1 MHQYLRAIG
10 FSEINSK
17 KQLKIILD
25 KVVAGATEK
34 DFVETSPESVIAQYS
49 MDFADSIGLSVRGE
63 FDSENVFTYEF
74 CFPYCRGVHI
84 NTEEDITVERH
95 AEKETYAGVCDDIRV
110 GVSLIF
116 YLQNVLDYVKER
128 ADNRIPCQNTSVTLS
143 GLSLQG
149 KIMLPINK
157 NEKEKKKVQRA
168 ANNRKQLIAAARQGD
183 EEAIESLTLEDI
195 DTYTM
200 ISRKILKED
209 IFSLVDSYFMPYGVE
224 CDQYSI
230 LGEIEDFELVENILT
245 GEEVYVI
252 TLNCN
257 ELLFDICINK
267 LDMLGEPQI
276 GRRFKGT
283 VWLQGKINFPTR

>member
-10 FSEINSK
+10 FSEINHK

-25 KVVAGATEK
+25 QVVSNATEK
-34 DFVETSPESVIAQYS
+34 SFVEVSPDCVIAQYN
-49 MDFADSIGLSVRGE
+49 MEFADAIGLSVRGD
-63 FDSENVFTYEF
+63 FDSDNVFTYEF
-74 CFPYCRGVHI
+74 CYPYCKGIHI
-84 NTEEDITVERH
+84 STEEDVTVERH

-116 YLQNVLDYVKER
+116 YLQNVLEYLKEKE
-128 ADNRIPCQNTSVTLS
+128 AGNIPKQNTSVTLS

-157 NEKEKKKVQRA
+157 NEKEKQKVQKA
-168 ANNRKQLIAAARQGD
+168 ANNRKHLIAAARQGD
-183 EEAIESLTLEDI
+183 EEAIQSLTLEDI
-195 DTYTM
+195 DTYTT

-230 LGEIEDFELVENILT
+230 LGEIEDFELVENSLT
-245 GEEVYVI
+245 GEEVYII

-267 LDMLGEPQI
+267 QDILGEPQI

-283 VWLQGKINFPTR
+283 VWLQGKINFS

>member
-10 FSEINSK
+10 FSEINHK

-25 KVVAGATEK
+25 QVVSNATEK
-34 DFVETSPESVIAQYS
+34 SFVEVSPDCVIAQYN
-49 MDFADSIGLSVRGE
+49 MEFADAIGLSVRGD
-63 FDSENVFTYEF
+63 FDSDNVFTYEF
-74 CFPYCRGVHI
+74 CYPYCKGIHI
-84 NTEEDITVERH
+84 STEEDVTVERH

-116 YLQNVLDYVKER
+116 YLQNVLEYLKEKE
-128 ADNRIPCQNTSVTLS
+128 AGNIPKQNTSVTLS

-157 NEKEKKKVQRA
+157 NEKEKQKVQKA
-168 ANNRKQLIAAARQGD
+168 ANNRKHLIAAARQGD

-195 DTYTM
+195 DTYTT

-230 LGEIEDFELVENILT
+230 LGEIEDFELVENSLT
-245 GEEVYVI
+245 GEEVYII

-267 LDMLGEPQI
+267 QDILGEPQI

-283 VWLQGKINFPTR
+283 VWLQGKINFS

>member
-10 FSEINSK
+10 FSNITNK
-17 KQLKIILD
+17 KQLHP
-25 KVVAGATEK
+25 VVEQVVTGATQK
-34 DFVETSPESVIAQYS
+34 DFVESDNGNILVEYS
-49 MDFADSIGLSVRGE
+49 REFADAIGLSVRGE
-63 FDSENVFTYEF
+63 FDEDNVFTYEF
-74 CFPYCRGVHI
+74 CYPYCRGIHI
-84 NTEEDITVERH
+84 STEEDVTVERH

-116 YLQNVLDYVKER
+116 YLQNVLEYLKKNAEHKL
-128 ADNRIPCQNTSVTLS
+128 PQQNTSVTLS

-157 NEKEKKKVQRA
+157 NEKQKQKFEKA
-168 ANNRKQLIAAARQGD
+168 SNNRKHLIAAARQGD

-209 IFSLVDSYFMPYGVE
+209 VFSLVDSYFMPYGVE

-230 LGEIEDFELVENILT
+230 LGEIEDFELVENSLT
-245 GEEVYVI
+245 GEEIYII

-257 ELLFDICINK
+257 ELMFDFCINK
-267 LDMLGEPQI
+267 MDMLGEPQI

-283 VWLQGKINFPTR
+283 VWLQGKINFPE

>member
-84 NTEEDITVERH
+84 STEEDITVERH

>member
-10 FSEINSK
+10 FSEIKNK
-17 KQLKIILD
+17 KQLKLVLSQ
-25 KVVAGATEK
+25 VVSAANEK
-34 DFVETSPESVIAQYS
+34 AFVEVSEDCVIAQYN
-49 MDFADSIGLSVRGE
+49 MDFADSIGLTVRGQ
-63 FDSENVFTYEF
+63 FDENDVFTYEF
-74 CFPYCRGVHI
+74 CYPYCKGVHVS
-84 NTEEDITVERH
+84 TEEDVTVERH
-95 AEKETYAGVCDDIRV
+95 AEKESYAGVCDDIRV

-116 YLQNVLDYVKER
+116 YLQNVLEYLKKNAEHKL
-128 ADNRIPCQNTSVTLS
+128 PQQNTSVTLS

-157 NEKEKKKVQRA
+157 NEKQKQKFEKA
-168 ANNRKQLIAAARQGD
+168 SNNRKHLIAAARQGD

-209 IFSLVDSYFMPYGVE
+209 VFSLVDSYFMPYGVE

-230 LGEIEDFELVENILT
+230 LGEIEDFELVENSLT
-245 GEEVYVI
+245 GEEIYII

-257 ELLFDICINK
+257 ELMFDFCINK
-267 LDMLGEPQI
+267 MDMLGEPQI

-283 VWLQGKINFPTR
+283 VWLQGKINFPE

>member
-10 FSEINSK
+10 FSEIKNK

-25 KVVAGATEK
+25 KVVSGAMEK
-34 DFVETSPESVIAQYS
+34 TFVEVSPESVIAQYS
-49 MDFADSIGLSVRGE
+49 MDFADAIGLTVRGE
-63 FDSENVFTYEF
+63 FDADNTFTYEF
-74 CFPYCRGVHI
+74 SYPYCRGLHVS
-84 NTEEDITVERH
+84 TEEDVTIERH

-116 YLQNVLDYVKER
+116 YLQNALDYMKEKI
-128 ADNRIPCQNTSVTLS
+128 ADRIPCKETSVTLS

-157 NEKEKKKVQRA
+157 NEKEKQKVQKA
-168 ANNRKQLIAAARQGD
+168 ANNRKHLIAAARQGD

-195 DTYTM
+195 DTYTT

-209 IFSLVDSYFMPYGVE
+209 IFTLVDSYFMPYGVE

-230 LGEIEDFELVENILT
+230 LGEIEDFELVENNLT

-267 LDMLGEPQI
+267 QDILGEPQI

-283 VWLQGKINFPTR
+283 VWLQGKINFPA

>member
-10 FSEINSK
+10 FSEIKTK

-25 KVVAGATEK
+25 KVVSSATEK
-34 DFVETSPESVIAQYS
+34 SFVEVSPDCVIEQYNY
-49 MDFADSIGLSVRGE
+49 DFADEIGLSVRGE
-63 FDSENVFTYEF
+63 FDSDDVFSYEF
-74 CFPYCRGVHI
+74 CYPYCKGLHI
-84 NTEEDITVERH
+84 STEEDVTVERH

-116 YLQNVLDYVKER
+116 YLQNVLEYLKEK
-128 ADNRIPCQNTSVTLS
+128 AANRIPRQNTSVTLS

-157 NEKEKKKVQRA
+157 NEKEKKKIQKA

-195 DTYTM
+195 DTYTT

-230 LGEIEDFELVENILT
+230 LGEIEDFELVENSLT
-245 GEEVYVI
+245 GEEIYVI

-257 ELLFDICINK
+257 ELMFDICINK
-267 LDMLGEPQI
+267 QDILGEPKI

-283 VWLQGKINFPTR
+283 VWLQGKINFPA

>member
-10 FSEINSK
+10 FSKINSK

-25 KVVAGATEK
+25 QVVSEAKEK
-34 DFVETSPESVIAQYS
+34 IFVETSPESVVAQYN
-49 MDFADSIGLSVRGE
+49 MDFADSIGLTVRGE
-63 FDSENVFTYEF
+63 FDIDNVFTYEF
-74 CFPYCRGVHI
+74 CFPYCKGIHMS
-84 NTEEDITVERH
+84 TEEDVTVERH

-116 YLQNVLDYVKER
+116 YIQNSLDYMREKIENKLPIKE
-128 ADNRIPCQNTSVTLS
+128 TSVTLS

-157 NEKEKKKVQRA
+157 NEKEKKKVQKA
-168 ANNRKQLIAAARQGD
+168 TNNRKQLIAAARQGD

-195 DTYTM
+195 DTYTT

-224 CDQYSI
+224 CDLYSI
-230 LGEIEDFELVENILT
+230 LGEIEDFELVENSLT

-257 ELLFDICINK
+257 ELLFDIAINK
-267 LDMLGEPQI
+267 QDILGEPKI
-276 GRRFKGT
+276 GRRFKGS
-283 VWLQGKINFPTR
+283 VWLQGKINFPS